1 VIFLT
6 KRKPDKLHGIRLEL
20 QSAERDLIE
29 QQMYLDFAQKIFG
42 HLTSMKMETMYAMLT
57 IAEALDWIDTPIP
70 TISDLGE
77 IGAAIS
83 SWASNVKAE
92 AQQRKQDEEAAREE
106 YGRQVQE
113 EFEERREAGEYDD
126 YVPGVSPVPRP
137 DKQYDENYDPA
148 DPVDRYTT
156 NPYATRSR

>member
-1 VIFLT
+1 MIFLS

-20 QSAERDLIE
+20 QSAERDLLE

-42 HLTSMKMETMYAMLT
+42 HITSMKLETLYGMLT
-57 IAEALDWIDTPIP
+57 IAEALDWVDTPIP
-70 TISDLGE
+70 TISDLTE

-92 AQQRKQDEEAAREE
+92 TQERKQKEEEAREE
-106 YGRQVQE
+106 YRRNVEQQYQE
-113 EFEERREAGEYDD
+113 KREAGEYDNYTPTGTD
-126 YVPGVSPVPRP
+126 PRT
-137 DKQYDENYDPA
+137 QNYDENYNPA

-156 NPYATRSR
+156 NPYTGQPRTS

>member
-1 VIFLT
+1 VIFLS

-20 QSAERDLIE
+20 QSAERDLLE

-42 HLTSMKMETMYAMLT
+42 HITSMPLETLYGLLS

-70 TISDLGE
+70 TISDLTE

-92 AQQRKQDEEAAREE
+92 SQAKREAEDKAREE
-106 YGRQVQE
+106 YARNVQQQYQE
-113 EFEERREAGEYDD
+113 KDD
-126 YVPGVSPVPRP
+126 YTPTGTDPRT
-137 DKQYDENYDPA
+137 QNYDENYNPS

-156 NPYATRSR
+156 NPYTGAQQTS